1 MVIKQHHLRQAI
13 TTFENAFKDLTQ
25 MIDLACGTQESA
37 ETDLI
42 EAYIKKHKKL
52 PKFKLTKAMWFK
64 KIPARRIEMYVNDL
78 IARALVI
85 EVKGKASGILYEWI
99 GGK

>member
-1 MVIKQHHLRQAI
+1 
-13 TTFENAFKDLTQ
+13 
-25 MIDLACGTQESA
+25 
-37 ETDLI
+37 
-42 EAYIKKHKKL
+42 
-52 PKFKLTKAMWFK
+52 MWFK